1 MKILALD
8 IGGTAVKYGLF
19 QDNNI
24 KFGQFPVKD
33 SQGNENIP
41 ESICS
46 FSKEHMP
53 DMIAISTPG
62 PFDFETGTSLMTH
75 KLTSMY
81 NVSLKELLKN
91 EIPKAEILFVHDSTA
106 FALGALNKMPYLAEK
121 KFAAVMLG
129 TGLGYIYLNNGKA
142 LLNKRQTPLH
152 PLWNRSFLDGTSEDY
167 VSTRAILKQ
176 CENLG
181 FSGLSIKELA
191 EIAREGNTDLKGVFS
206 NYGKY
211 LGMCIELAHKTDEF
225 CEIVI
230 GGQISRS
237 WDLIKDGFDSK
248 CKLKY
253 SIIDNP
259 EKCALYGL
267 LDCCINGKTKYYT
280 ICEE

>member
-8 IGGTAVKYGLF
+8 IGGTAVKYGFF

-106 FALGALNKMPYLAEK
+106 FAMGVLNKMPYLAEK

-152 PLWNRSFLDGTSEDY
+152 PLWNRNFLDGTSEDY
-167 VSTRAILKQ
+167 VSTRAILSE
-176 CENLG
+176 CEKLG
-181 FSGLSIKELA
+181 FSGMSIKELA
-191 EIAREGNTDLKGVFS
+191 ETAREG
-206 NYGKY
+206 
-211 LGMCIELAHKTDEF
+211 E
-225 CEIVI
+225 
-230 GGQISRS
+230 
-237 WDLIKDGFDSK
+237 
-248 CKLKY
+248 KLQY

-259 EKCALYGL
+259 ESCALYGL
-267 LDCCINGKTKYYT
+267 LDCAKNGKEKYYT

>member
-1 MKILALD
+1 MKILTLD

-53 DMIAISTPG
+53 DVIAISAPG

-81 NVSLKELLKN
+81 NISLKELLKN
-91 EIPKAEILFVHDSTA
+91 EHPKAEILFVHDSTA

-167 VSTRAILKQ
+167 VSTRAILSE
-176 CENLG
+176 CEKLG
-181 FSGLSIKELA
+181 FSGMSIKELA
-191 EIAREGNTDLKGVFS
+191 ETAREGEKLLQDVFY

-211 LGMCIELAHKTDEF
+211 LGMCIEMASLADDF
-225 CEIVI
+225 SEIVI

-237 WDLIKDGFDSK
+237 WDLMKNGFESE
-248 CKLKY
+248 CKLQY

-259 EKCALYGL
+259 ESCALYGL
-267 LDCCINGKTKYYT
+267 LDCAKNGKEKYYT

>member
-19 QDNNI
+19 QENDT
-24 KFGQFPVKD
+24 KFGQFPVRD

-53 DMIAISTPG
+53 QVIAVSTPG

-81 NVSLKELLKN
+81 NISLKDMLKKK
-91 EIPKAEILFVHDSTA
+91 IPTAEILFVHDSTA
-106 FALGALNKMPYLAEK
+106 FAAGVLNKIPYLKEK

-129 TGLGYIYLNNGKA
+129 TGLGYTYVQSGKV

-152 PLWNRSFLDGTSEDY
+152 PLWNRSFLGGTSEDY
-167 VSTRAILKQ
+167 VSTRAILKK
-176 CENLG
+176 CEELG
-181 FSGLSIKELA
+181 FMGLSIKELA
-191 EIAREGNTDLKGVFS
+191 ETAREGDMALRDVFC
-206 NYGKY
+206 NYGKH
-211 LGMCIELAHKTDEF
+211 LGMCMEMASEADDF
-225 CEIVI
+225 SEIVI

-237 WDLIKDGFDSK
+237 WDLMKDGFESE
-248 CKLKY
+248 CKLQY

-259 EKCALYGL
+259 ESCALYGL
-267 LDCCINGKTKYYT
+267 LDCAKNGKERYYT

>member
-19 QDNNI
+19 QDNN
-24 KFGQFPVKD
+24 KEFGQFPVRD

-53 DMIAISTPG
+53 DLIAVSTPG

-81 NVSLKELLKN
+81 NVSLKELFKKEL
-91 EIPKAEILFVHDSTA
+91 PTAEIIFVHDSTA
-106 FALGALNKMPYLAEK
+106 FAVGVLNKMPDLKEE

-129 TGLGYIYLNNGKA
+129 TGLGYIYVQKGRA

-167 VSTRAILKQ
+167 VSTRAILKK
-176 CENLG
+176 CEKLG

-191 EIAREGNTDLKGVFS
+191 EVARGGDKALKDVFY
-206 NYGKY
+206 NYGKH
-211 LGMCIELAHKTDEF
+211 LGMCMEMASLADGF
-225 CEIVI
+225 SEIVI

-237 WDLIKDGFDSK
+237 WDLMKDGFESK
-248 CKLKY
+248 CNIKY
-253 SIIDNP
+253 TIIDNP
-259 EKCALYGL
+259 ESCALYGL
-267 LDCCINGKTKYYT
+267 FDCAENGKEKYYT

>member
-19 QDNNI
+19 HDNNL

-33 SQGNENIP
+33 TDGNEDIP
-41 ESICS
+41 KSICS

-53 DMIAISTPG
+53 HVIAVSTPG

-129 TGLGYIYLNNGKA
+129 TGLGYTYVQSGKV

-167 VSTRAILKQ
+167 VSTRAILSE
-176 CENLG
+176 CEKLG
-181 FSGLSIKELA
+181 FSGMSIKELA
-191 EIAREGNTDLKGVFS
+191 ETAREGEKLLQDVFY
-206 NYGKY
+206 NYGKH
-211 LGMCIELAHKTDEF
+211 LGMCIEMASLADDF
-225 CEIVI
+225 SEIVI

-237 WDLIKDGFDSK
+237 WDLMKNGFESE
-248 CKLKY
+248 CKLQY

-259 EKCALYGL
+259 ESCALYGL
-267 LDCCINGKTKYYT
+267 LDCAKNGKEKYYT
-280 ICEE
+280 ISEE

>member
-19 QDNNI
+19 QENN
-24 KFGQFPVKD
+24 KEFGQFPVKD
-33 SQGNENIP
+33 SLGNENIP

-75 KLTSMY
+75 KLISMY

-91 EIPKAEILFVHDSTA
+91 ELPKAEILFVHDSTA
-106 FALGALNKMPYLAEK
+106 FAIGVLNKIPYLKEK
-121 KFAAVMLG
+121 KFVAVMLG
-129 TGLGYIYLNNGKA
+129 TGLGYTYVQSGKV

-152 PLWNRSFLDGTSEDY
+152 PLWNRSFLDGTAEDY
-167 VSTRAILKQ
+167 VSTRAVLKQ
-176 CENLG
+176 CEELG

-191 EIAREGNTDLKGVFS
+191 ETARGGDKPLQDVFY
-206 NYGKY
+206 NYGKH
-211 LGMCIELAHKTDEF
+211 LGMCMEMASLADDFSK
-225 CEIVI
+225 IVI

-237 WDLIKDGFDSK
+237 WDLMKNGFESE
-248 CKLKY
+248 CKLQY

-259 EKCALYGL
+259 ESCALYGL
-267 LDCCINGKTKYYT
+267 LDCAKNGKEKYYT
-280 ICEE
+280 ISEE